1 MSILS
6 KNTTI
11 GGHKPLLNDDALQ
24 TLIKSLGITGD
35 ASDEGVL
42 AAAITKALNTKATD
56 SSLGRVKLSSGNTNN
71 NANSTGEVIG
81 YKVINQTSINL
92 DTFKTEGT
100 YTIITPSISNCSN
113 FPTKYISLGSKFGW
127 HLTVW
132 REWTDGYCMQI
143 ITREQQSDIC
153 IRYLSGSSWSSWM
166 KIINTSNAN
175 SLVTKVNNKEVLTS
189 YGNTIRTKQSNFN
202 NCTTLGIGMCGV
214 TNAPNSQC
222 SEWGFINLPSS
233 RSGSTNATNMIQI
246 AWLCGNHS
254 EYPTF
259 YYRHYYGVSSSTS
272 WGAWN
277 PIGHLAS

>member
-81 YKVINQTSINL
+81 YKVINQTNINL
-92 DTFKTEGT
+92 NSFTTEGT
-100 YTIITPSISNCSN
+100 YTLITPSISNCSN
-113 FPTKYISLGSKFGW
+113 FPTNYIPLGSNYGW

-132 REWTDGYCMQI
+132 REWTGNYCTQI
-143 ITREQQSDIC
+143 ITREQQFDIC
-153 IRYLSGSSWSSWM
+153 IRHLSGASWSSWT
-166 KIINTSNAN
+166 KLANSRNIN
-175 SLVTKVNNKEVLTS
+175 SLVTKVNDKEVLTS
-189 YGNTIRTKQSNFN
+189 YAATIRTKQSDFN
-202 NCTTLGIGMCGV
+202 NCTTLGIGMCGT
-214 TNAPNSQC
+214 TNAPNNQC

-233 RSGSTNATNMIQI
+233 KNGSTYATSMIQI
-246 AWLCGNHS
+246 AWLCGNHTS
-254 EYPTF
+254 FATF
-259 YYRHYYGVSSSTS
+259 YYRYYHGSSSGWS
-272 WGAWN
+272 AWN
-277 PIGHLAS
+277 SVGHLSN